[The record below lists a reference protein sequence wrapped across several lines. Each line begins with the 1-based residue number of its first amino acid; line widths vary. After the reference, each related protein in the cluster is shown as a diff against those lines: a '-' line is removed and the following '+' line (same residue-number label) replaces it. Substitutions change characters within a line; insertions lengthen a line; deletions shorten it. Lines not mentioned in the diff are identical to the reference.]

1 MQIFSDIF
9 ISFCLFC
16 KTGVIT
22 YNVDRSTPAPF
33 DGSSECS
40 DLDQPTPSEPY
51 SMPPEV
57 DGHVADNPLMS
68 SLMPGPPPQGVQL
81 MPPGVHE
88 CVFVYKDLRL

>member
-1 MQIFSDIF
+1 MFF
-9 ISFCLFC
+9 

-51 SMPPEV
+51 SVPSEV
-57 DGHVADNPLMS
+57 DGHALDNPLMS

-81 MPPGVHE
+81 MPPGVHSKV
-88 CVFVYKDLRL
+88 CLFRALSLLQI